1 MAFSDRISTIRSL
14 LAQIGIEALLFFDLK
29 NIRYLSGFTGSDGLL
44 LVEGDQTTLL
54 VDGRYIEQAK
64 EETHDVHLFEYREKN
79 DGIEAV
85 LASSKAKTVGFESPA
100 LDVDTFLI
108 LRDKLKEIEF
118 RPVSGE
124 IRLLRA
130 RKDEAEIGYIKKA
143 ASLAAEAL
151 SAVLGQ
157 IKLGISEYDLALE
170 LDFQI
175 RRRGASQVSFET
187 IAATGFNSV
196 CPHAKP
202 TDRKLKEGDIV
213 MIDYGAVIDGYHSD
227 ETCTFI
233 FGTADERQ
241 KKVYALVKDAHDMA
255 LESIKAGVSCR
266 EIDYIARN
274 YLEGH
279 GFGDFFPHAT
289 GHGVGLD
296 VHEAPR
302 LSPKSDDILDSGMIV
317 TVEPGIYIPD
327 TWGIR
332 IEDMVLVKED
342 GCEILSKMTKDL
354 TILQ

>member
-1 MAFSDRISTIRSL
+1 MAVSDRISTIRSL
-14 LAQIGIEALLFFDLK
+14 LDRIGIEALLFFDLK

-44 LVEGDQTTLL
+44 LVEGDRTTLL

-64 EETHDVHLFEYREKN
+64 EETHGVHLFEYREKN

-85 LASSKAKTVGFESPA
+85 LADTKAKAVGFESPA

-108 LRDKLKEIEF
+108 LKDKLKEIEF

-124 IRLLRA
+124 IRFLRA
-130 RKDEAEIGYIKKA
+130 RKDEAEIGYVKKA
-143 ASLAAEAL
+143 ASLAAESL

-157 IKLGISEYDLALE
+157 IKVGISEYDLAFE

-175 RRRGASQVSFET
+175 RRRGSSQVSFET

-202 TDRKLKEGDIV
+202 THRKLEDGDIV
-213 MIDYGAVIDGYHSD
+213 MIDYGAVVDGYHSD

-233 FGTADERQ
+233 FGRADERQ

-266 EIDYIARN
+266 EIDHIARN
-274 YLEGH
+274 YLEEH

-332 IEDMVLVKED
+332 IEDMVLVRED
-342 GCEILSKMTKDL
+342 GCEILSKMAKDL
-354 TILQ
+354 TILR